1 MTGLNLAE
9 LRREY
14 ALAALQEDAVQADP
28 IRQFEAWFADAVA
41 AQVPEP
47 NAMTLATA
55 SRDGVPSGRIVLLK
69 GIDAG
74 GFVFYTDYRSRK
86 AAELTENLLA
96 ALVFLWKEIER
107 EVRVT
112 GAVSRVTAAESEA
125 YYRSRPIGSRL
136 GAWASHQSAVIA
148 SRDELEARL
157 RDVTARF
164 PDGDVPLPPHWGGFR
179 IVPDDFEFWQGR
191 PDRLHDRLR
200 YLRTPDGW
208 AVSRLSP

>member
-14 ALAALQEDAVQADP
+14 ALAALHERAIHADP

-55 SRDGVPSGRIVLLK
+55 SRDGVPSGRVVLLK

-86 AAELTENLLA
+86 AAELTENPLA

-107 EVRVT
+107 QVRVS

-125 YYRSRPIGSRL
+125 YYRSRPLGSRL
-136 GAWASHQSAVIA
+136 GAWASHQSSVIA
-148 SRDELEARL
+148 SRDELEERL
-157 RDVTARF
+157 RTVRERF
-164 PDGDVPLPPHWGGFR
+164 GEGEVPLPPYWGGFR
-179 IVPDDFEFWQGR
+179 VVPDEFEFWQGR

-200 YLRTPDGW
+200 YERTPEGW
-208 AVSRLSP
+208 SVSRLSP

>member
-14 ALAALQEDAVQADP
+14 ALAALQEDAVHADP

-41 AQVPEP
+41 AQIPEP

-86 AAELTENLLA
+86 AAELTENPLA

-107 EVRVT
+107 QVRVT
-112 GAVSRVTAAESEA
+112 GAVSRVTAAEAEA

-136 GAWASHQSAVIA
+136 GAWASQQSAVIA
-148 SRDELEARL
+148 GRDELEARL

-164 PDGDVPLPPHWGGFR
+164 ADGDVPLPPHWGGFR
-179 IVPDDFEFWQGR
+179 IVPDEFEFWQGR
-191 PDRLHDRLR
+191 PNRLHDRLR
-200 YLRTPDGW
+200 YERTSDGW